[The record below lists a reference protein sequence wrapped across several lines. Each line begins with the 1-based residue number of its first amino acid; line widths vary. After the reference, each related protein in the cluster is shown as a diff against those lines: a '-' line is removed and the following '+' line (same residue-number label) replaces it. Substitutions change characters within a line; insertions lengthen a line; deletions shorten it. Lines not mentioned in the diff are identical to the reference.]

1 MTGQDA
7 TQGIQEAGTAP
18 VLSVMIV
25 DDSPV
30 MRNFIRRVLTLSG
43 LPVGEVIEA
52 SDGRAALQAFEE
64 HPVDLVLS
72 DINMPGMNGEEL
84 LREMER
90 DDDLS
95 RVPVIVVSTDSSSH
109 RVQMMLGYG
118 ARGYIQKP
126 FHPETLRAE
135 VERVLNELQQA
146 SSEG

>member
-1 MTGQDA
+1 MTVEQNVVELA
-7 TQGIQEAGTAP
+7 AHRHP
-18 VLSVMIV
+18 LSVMIV

-43 LPVGEVIEA
+43 LNIATVIEA
-52 SDGRAALQAFEE
+52 SDGNAALEVFEKQS
-64 HPVDLVLS
+64 VDLVLS

-84 LREMER
+84 IREMER
-90 DDDLS
+90 DEELS

-109 RVQMMLGYG
+109 RVEMMLGYG

-135 VERVLNELQQA
+135 VERVLNELSPQPD
-146 SSEG
+146 S